1 MKENQMIYLRV
12 KFSITLGCFST
23 TCLRSSK
30 VILPVRSFPAASN
43 MTSVR
48 SFRWSSPKNRE
59 LSSIHVVSM
68 VLSSSLS
75 ILPDPKTIH
84 NGFFLKQL
92 SFFFNIKCAQKKSVV
107 QYCLKLSSLS
117 LLYGSCF
124 NSAIYVY

>member
-1 MKENQMIYLRV
+1 MIYLRV

-30 VILPVRSFPAASN
+30 VILPDRSFPAASN

-68 VLSSSLS
+68 VFSSSLS

-92 SFFFNIKCAQKKSVV
+92 LYIFFNIKCVQKISFV

-124 NSAIYVY
+124 NSALYVCL